1 MPANLPPQYFEAE
14 KEYKN
19 AKTSEEKIA
28 ALEAMLAIMPHH
40 KGTDKLRAA
49 LTRKIAQI
57 KTLEEARRKTRRGS
71 IFNVDRQGAA
81 QVLLVGLP
89 NSGKSSMLSSLTNAS
104 PEVADYPFTTTIPV
118 IGMMAFEDIQ
128 IQVVDLP
135 PLEEEIRKLPY
146 YNLLRN
152 ADALLLVVDASS
164 HPEDEVQLILDML
177 KEGKVFSPL
186 ETEELPIGGV
196 KKRMLIVLNKAD
208 AADVEEAE
216 RLVRGAV
223 SGQIRQVPF
232 SSVTGEGTSELK
244 REVFETVEIVRVYT
258 KIPGKKPDME
268 SPFVLPRGSTVL
280 QLARDIHHDFAI
292 NLRFARI
299 WGSAKFD
306 GQTVQKDY
314 ILQDKDIVEMHI

>member
-177 KEGKVFSPL
+177 K
-186 ETEELPIGGV
+186 
-196 KKRMLIVLNKAD
+196 D
-208 AADVEEAE
+208 
-216 RLVRGAV
+216 
-223 SGQIRQVPF
+223 